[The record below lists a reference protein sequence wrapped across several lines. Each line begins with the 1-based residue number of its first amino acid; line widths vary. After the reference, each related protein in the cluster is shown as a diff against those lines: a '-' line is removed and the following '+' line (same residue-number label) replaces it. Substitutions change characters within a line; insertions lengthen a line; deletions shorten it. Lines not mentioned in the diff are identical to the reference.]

1 MQEAANKLVGE
12 NDYRNFCKVEYF
24 VQLIFLA
31 IDLNY
36 VSQTWKFF
44 SVFFRGVFRTQPNIY
59 SGAFFAKIAE
69 VVNCFHKK
77 APL

>member
-36 VSQTWKFF
+36 VSQTLKILF
-44 SVFFRGVFRTQPNIY
+44 SIFQRRV
-59 SGAFFAKIAE
+59 
-69 VVNCFHKK
+69 
-77 APL
+77 